1 MPNHIIFAGKYN
13 GFKQAIGIHA
23 LSELETNS
31 VLTRPY
37 PAARLV
43 SKNEI
48 YDVAI
53 DDVFEDGVEYLMTVS
68 ILASDDFS
76 ADRIIDL
83 MLQTPSGYSLN
94 LKCEVKWYLEVT
106 PHNRKLLLG
115 MKVLT
120 PTPQY
125 KELLKNIN

>member
-1 MPNHIIFAGKYN
+1 MPNHIIFTRKYN
-13 GFKQAIGIHA
+13 GFKQAIGNNV
-23 LSELETNS
+23 LSELEPKRVS
-31 VLTRPY
+31 TRPY

-53 DDVFEDGVEYLMTVS
+53 DEVFEDDVEYLMTVS
-68 ILASDDFS
+68 ILASNDFS

-83 MLQTPSGYSLN
+83 MLQTPSGYSLS
-94 LKCEVKWYLEVT
+94 LTCEVKWYLKGT
-106 PHNRKLLLG
+106 PHNKKLILG

-120 PTPQY
+120 PTPKY